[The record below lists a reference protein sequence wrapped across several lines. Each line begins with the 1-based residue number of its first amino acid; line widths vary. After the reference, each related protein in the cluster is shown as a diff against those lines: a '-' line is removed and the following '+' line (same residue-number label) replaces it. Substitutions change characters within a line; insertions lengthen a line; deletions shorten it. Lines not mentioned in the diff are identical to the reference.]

1 MSYNKQ
7 TAARIRR
14 NNVKFP
20 PRVFFEELNK
30 DCNYEVYEGESSGA
44 ILHLIDKE
52 VVEVRNSKKYI
63 ARFWCW
69 FPNSLLAWRSTHE
82 CIINCF
88 ALEKIGHSEKS
99 YTEKIGHSEKSHT
112 LKNY

>member
-20 PRVFFEELNK
+20 PRVFFGELNK
-30 DCNYEVYEGESSGA
+30 SCNYEVYEGESGGA
-44 ILHLIDKE
+44 VLHLIDKE
-52 VVEVRNSKKYI
+52 VVEIRNSKKYV
-63 ARFWCW
+63 AYFWCW
-69 FPNSLLAWRSTHE
+69 FPNSLLAWRVTYE
-82 CIINCF
+82 NILDCF
-88 ALEKIGHSEKS
+88 ALEKID
-99 YTEKIGHSEKSHT
+99 HSEKSHT